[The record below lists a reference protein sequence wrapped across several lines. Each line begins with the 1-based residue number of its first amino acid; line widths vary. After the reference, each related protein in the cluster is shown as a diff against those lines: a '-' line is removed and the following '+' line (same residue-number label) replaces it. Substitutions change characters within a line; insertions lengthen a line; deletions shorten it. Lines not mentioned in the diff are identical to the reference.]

1 MICQKQYL
9 VVMMM
14 IRTKNKKEMTIREGK
29 KKTTKIKK
37 KQMNYLI

>member
-1 MICQKQYL
+1 M
-9 VVMMM
+9 MMM

-37 KQMNYLI
+37 NR